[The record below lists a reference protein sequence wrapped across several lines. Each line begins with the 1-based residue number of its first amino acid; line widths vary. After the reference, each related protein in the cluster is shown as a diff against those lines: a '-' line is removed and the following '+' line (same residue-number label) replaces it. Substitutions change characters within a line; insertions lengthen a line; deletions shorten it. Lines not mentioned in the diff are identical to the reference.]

1 MSFQEARSAIDICNK
16 ALSRI
21 GQQPLSGALNSAAN
35 LNKHAGRECNLHY
48 KATVRRLLEQHHFN
62 LATRRVG
69 LVANGTNDRSGE
81 WLVSYAAPSD
91 MAFPVSISPLP
102 TSTGQISYYRGI
114 GSLLAKIYN
123 RPLFLYSGGTIYSM
137 TAGMELEYVS
147 LSITEQNFTQE
158 LEDIIV
164 EFLSSKLAFSIA
176 KDETMGANFEKKAIS
191 SLNLIIANNLNQQ
204 RPRYDM
210 LPSEAEMARSGVDP
224 WLGGFMPGAGYY

>member
-1 MSFQEARSAIDICNK
+1 MSFQENRSAIDICNK

-21 GQQPLSGALNSAAN
+21 GQQPLSGALDSPAN

-48 KATVRRLLEQHHFN
+48 KATVRRLLEQHHWN

-69 LVANGTNDRSGE
+69 LVVNTVNDRSSE
-81 WLVSYAAPSD
+81 WLLSYAAPSD

-102 TSTGQISYYRGI
+102 TSTGQINYYRGI
-114 GSLLAKIYN
+114 GSLIAKIYN
-123 RPLFLYSGGTIYSM
+123 RPLFMFSGGTIYAG
-137 TAGMELEYVS
+137 TADAELEYVS
-147 LSITEQNFTQE
+147 FSITEQDFSQE

-176 KDETMGANFEKKAIS
+176 KDETMGQRFEQKAVS

-210 LPSEAEMARSGVDP
+210 LPSEAEMARNGVDP
-224 WLGGFMPGAGYY
+224 WIAGFSPGLGYY